1 MRRICVGTALS
12 LLAISLA
19 GCGETQ
25 EEGPVSYKGTNSPGI
40 EKLRDGMSDNV
51 KNKVGMTKGG
61 EDKSAAKKDKDKD
74 KEKDKDAEKKSGAAP
89 AADTKK

>member
-19 GCGETQ
+19 GCGETP
-25 EEGPVSYKGTNSPGI
+25 EDGPVSYKGTNSPGI
-40 EKLRDGMSDNV
+40 EQLRDGMSNNA
-51 KNKVGMTKGG
+51 KNKNGMTKGG

-74 KEKDKDAEKKSGAAP
+74 KDKDAEKKSGAAP
-89 AADTKK
+89 ASDTKK

>member
-25 EEGPVSYKGTNSPGI
+25 EEGPVSYKGTNSPAI
-40 EKLRDGMSDNV
+40 EKLRDGMSDSA
-51 KNKVGMTKGG
+51 KNKAGTTKSG
-61 EDKSAAKKDKDKD
+61 EDKSAPKKDKEKD
-74 KEKDKDAEKKSGAAP
+74 KDKDAEKKSGAAP
-89 AADTKK
+89 AADSKK